1 MSRWAR
7 DITWPPHSAL
17 ATDLNS
23 VAKAVAGYHESLP
36 MLEAQLA
43 VEGCLG
49 VVSMDIS
56 FLHAIEVD
64 YGVAAYEEVRRRIFR
79 IFEEQRG
86 KDYRDGDVLALD
98 QPGGVQMMLFLEHKR
113 RRNVQLT
120 SADLEAARKRLQRSL
135 FKSMARAT
143 FPYLKS
149 APQIHAGYGLAIH
162 NPLLSVKRAID
173 LALRDAN
180 ELASHERSG
189 NRLGSR
195 RKILDLIAGGKIV
208 TAYQPIQAMADR
220 SEMAVE
226 ALSRGAPGTNL
237 ENAGLLFGSATRH
250 DLLVELDRLCRSQ
263 ALLRAQHIAEES
275 RLFVNTLPAT
285 IRDPQFKDKPLI
297 DFLGRAKV
305 SPKRIVIEITEKLV
319 IDNYGLFLETMAY
332 FADLGMSFAVDDVG
346 AGYSGLEAI
355 ANLKPSFLKIDMSLV
370 RNVHES
376 VVNREMCKAIV
387 SLGRGIGA
395 EIIAEGIETEDEFAA
410 LVDMNVD
417 YGQGYLLARPQL
429 APEEE

>member
-7 DITWPPHSAL
+7 GITWPRHSAL
-17 ATDLNS
+17 TTDRNPVATT
-23 VAKAVAGYHESLP
+23 VASFQECLP
-36 MLEAQLA
+36 TLQSQLA

-49 VVSMDIS
+49 VLSIDVS
-56 FLHAIEVD
+56 FLHAIEMD
-64 YGVAAYEEVRRRIFR
+64 YGVPAFEEVRHRLFR
-79 IFEEQRG
+79 IFDEQRG
-86 KDYRDGDVLALD
+86 KEYRDGDVLTLD
-98 QPGGVQMMLFLEHKR
+98 QPGGVQLMLFLEHKR
-113 RRNVQLT
+113 RRNVPLG
-120 SADLEAARKRLQRSL
+120 SADLQAARERLQRSL
-135 FKSMARAT
+135 FKTMARAT

-162 NPLLSVKRAID
+162 NPLVSVKRAID
-173 LALRDAN
+173 LALRDAKQ
-180 ELASHERSG
+180 LASHERTG
-189 NRLGSR
+189 DHLGSR

-208 TAYQPIQAMADR
+208 TAYQPIFKMEDR

-226 ALSRGAPGTNL
+226 ALTRGAPGTSM
-237 ENAGLLFGSATRH
+237 ENAAALFGSATRH
-250 DLLVELDRLCRSQ
+250 DLLVELDRLCRSR
-263 ALLRAQHIAEES
+263 ALSRSGHISEES

-285 IRDPQFKDKPLI
+285 IRDPQFRDKPLI
-297 DFLGRAKV
+297 DFLARAKV

-332 FADLGMSFAVDDVG
+332 FTDLGMSFAVDDVG

-376 VVNREMCKAIV
+376 VVNRAMVGAIV
-387 SLGRGIGA
+387 SLGQGIGA
-395 EIIAEGIETEDEFAA
+395 AVIAEGIETEDEFSA
-410 LVDMNVD
+410 LVDMDVD

-429 APEEE
+429 APEES